1 MLRLNVFHSIAELRE
16 WRQSLTGTVGFAPT
30 MGNLH
35 DGHIAC
41 LKTAQ
46 RSANHSVVS
55 IFVNPT
61 QFAPTDDFTKYPRTL
76 DDDLRLLKKEGCS
89 AVFVPSVEEMYPAGA
104 STKVIAGSM
113 AQGLEG
119 DFRPGHFDGVA
130 TVCLKLFQIVEPAV
144 VAFGCKDLQ
153 QMRVIQQMIRDF
165 NMPIHLEEVPT
176 TREVSGLAL
185 SSRNRYLTP
194 DAKVQ
199 ASQLNQGLQDTL
211 RQVLAGTSP
220 DVAEA
225 KTTADLEEHGWDVDY
240 IAIRDAVTFQAIT
253 PQTTEVAILGA
264 ARLHGV
270 RLIDN
275 ITAIRS

>member
-1 MLRLNVFHSIAELRE
+1 VNIFHTIAELRA
-16 WRQSLTGTVGFAPT
+16 WRRSLTGTVGFAPT

-41 LKTAQ
+41 LHAAQ
-46 RSANHSVVS
+46 LGTNHSVVS

-61 QFAPTDDFTKYPRTL
+61 QFAPTDDFAKYPRTL
-76 DDDLRLLKKEGCS
+76 EDDLKLLTANGCD
-89 AVFVPSVEEMYPAGA
+89 AVFVPSVDEMYPRSA

-153 QMRVIQQMIRDF
+153 QMRVIQQLINDF
-165 NMPIHLEEVPT
+165 NMPIRLEAVPT
-176 TREVSGLAL
+176 TREASGLAL

-211 RQVLAGTSP
+211 RQVIAGTSP
-220 DVAEA
+220 ASAEA
-225 KTTADLEEHGWDVDY
+225 KTTAVLEEHGWDVDY
-240 IAIRDAVTFQAIT
+240 IAVRDAVTFQNIT
-253 PQTTEVAILGA
+253 PETTDVAVLGA
-264 ARLHGV
+264 ARLSGV

-275 ITAIRS
+275 ISAIRS

>member
-1 MLRLNVFHSIAELRE
+1 MNVLHTIAELRA
-16 WRQSLTGTVGFAPT
+16 WRRSLTGTVGFAPT

-35 DGHIAC
+35 RGHIAC

-61 QFAPTDDFTKYPRTL
+61 QFAPTDDFAKYPRTL
-76 DDDLRLLKKEGCS
+76 DDDLKLLAENGCD
-89 AVFVPSVEEMYPAGA
+89 AVFVPSVDEMYPSGA

-113 AQGLEG
+113 ANGLEG

-165 NMPIHLEEVPT
+165 NMPIKLEEVPT
-176 TREVSGLAL
+176 TREASGLAL

-199 ASQLNQGLQDTL
+199 ASELNQGLQNTL
-211 RQVLAGTSP
+211 RQVMAGTSP
-220 DVAEA
+220 VAAEA
-225 KTTADLEEHGWDVDY
+225 KTTADLEEHGWAIDY
-240 IAIRDAVTFQAIT
+240 IAVRDAVTFQAIT
-253 PQTTEVAILGA
+253 PETTEVAVLGA

-275 ITAIRS
+275 ITAIRN

>member
-1 MLRLNVFHSIAELRE
+1 VNVLHTIAELRA
-16 WRQSLTGTVGFAPT
+16 WRVSLTGSVGFAPT

-41 LKTAQ
+41 LKRAQ
-46 RSANHSVVS
+46 VATNHSVVS

-61 QFAPTDDFTKYPRTL
+61 QFAPTDDFAKYPRTL
-76 DDDLRLLKKEGCS
+76 DDDLKLLAENGCD
-89 AVFVPSVEEMYPAGA
+89 AVFVPTVDEMYPSGA
-104 STKVIAGSM
+104 STRVIAGSM

-176 TREVSGLAL
+176 TRETSGLAL

-194 DAKVQ
+194 YAKVQ
-199 ASQLNQGLQDTL
+199 ASELNQGLHNTL
-211 RQVLAGTSP
+211 RQVMAGTSQ
-220 DVAEA
+220 DAAEA
-225 KTTADLEEHGWDVDY
+225 KTTADLEEHGWAIDY
-240 IAIRDAVTFQAIT
+240 IAVRDAVTFQAIT
-253 PQTTEVAILGA
+253 PETTEVAVLGA

-275 ITAIRS
+275 ITAIRN

>member
-1 MLRLNVFHSIAELRE
+1 MNVLHTIAELRA
-16 WRQSLTGTVGFAPT
+16 WRESLTGSVGFAPT

-41 LKTAQ
+41 LKRAQ
-46 RSANHSVVS
+46 LATNHSAVS

-61 QFAPTDDFTKYPRTL
+61 QFAPTDDFAKYPRTL
-76 DDDLRLLKKEGCS
+76 DDDLKLLAKNGCD
-89 AVFVPSVEEMYPAGA
+89 AVFVPSVDEMYPSGA

-176 TREVSGLAL
+176 TREASGLAL

-199 ASQLNQGLQDTL
+199 ASQLNQGLQNTL
-211 RQVLAGTSP
+211 RQVMAGTSP
-220 DVAEA
+220 DAAET
-225 KTTADLEEHGWDVDY
+225 KTTADLEELGSAVDY
-240 IAIRDAVTFQAIT
+240 IAVRDAVTFQAIT
-253 PQTTEVAILGA
+253 PETTEVAVLGA

-275 ITAIRS
+275 ITRMRS

>member
-1 MLRLNVFHSIAELRE
+1 VNVFHTIAELRA
-16 WRQSLTGTVGFAPT
+16 WRVSLTGSVGFAPT

-41 LKTAQ
+41 LKRAQ
-46 RSANHSVVS
+46 LATNHSVVS

-61 QFAPTDDFTKYPRTL
+61 QFAPTDDFAKYPRTL
-76 DDDLRLLKKEGCS
+76 DDDIKLLDENGCD
-89 AVFVPSVEEMYPAGA
+89 AVFVPSVDEMYPSGA
-104 STKVIAGSM
+104 STRVIAGSM

-176 TREVSGLAL
+176 TREASGLAL

-199 ASQLNQGLQDTL
+199 ASELNQVLQNTL
-211 RQVLAGTSP
+211 RQVMAGTSP
-220 DVAEA
+220 VAAEA
-225 KTTADLEEHGWDVDY
+225 KTTADLGERGWAVDY
-240 IAIRDAVTFQAIT
+240 IAVRDAVTFQAIT
-253 PQTTEVAILGA
+253 PETTEVAVLGA

-275 ITAIRS
+275 ITATRN

>member
-1 MLRLNVFHSIAELRE
+1 MNIFHTIAELRA
-16 WRQSLTGTVGFAPT
+16 WRRSLTGTVGFAPT

-61 QFAPTDDFTKYPRTL
+61 QFAPTDDFAKYPRTL
-76 DDDLRLLKKEGCS
+76 DDDLKLLDANGCD
-89 AVFVPSVEEMYPAGA
+89 AVFVPSVDEMYPRCA

-130 TVCLKLFQIVEPAV
+130 TVCLKLFQIVEPAM
-144 VAFGCKDLQ
+144 VAFGSKDLQ
-153 QMRVIQQMIRDF
+153 QMRVIQQMILDF
-165 NMPIHLEEVPT
+165 NMPIHLDAVPT
-176 TREVSGLAL
+176 CREASGLAL

-199 ASQLNQGLQDTL
+199 ASQLYRGLQNTL
-211 RQVLAGTSP
+211 QLVLDGTPP
-220 DVAEA
+220 DEAEA
-225 KTTADLEEHGWDVDY
+225 TATAALEKHGWTVDY
-240 IAIRDAVTFQAIT
+240 IAIRDGATLGQLT
-253 PQTTEVAILGA
+253 PESVAIAVLGA
-264 ARLHGV
+264 ARLNGV

-275 ITAIRS
+275 ITRIRG

>member
-1 MLRLNVFHSIAELRE
+1 MNVFHTIAELRA
-16 WRQSLTGTVGFAPT
+16 WRVSLTGSVGFAPT

-41 LKTAQ
+41 LKRAQ
-46 RSANHSVVS
+46 LATNHSVVS

-61 QFAPTDDFTKYPRTL
+61 QFAPTDDFAKYPRTL
-76 DDDLRLLKKEGCS
+76 DDDIKLLDENGCD
-89 AVFVPSVEEMYPAGA
+89 AVFVPSVDEMYPSGA
-104 STKVIAGSM
+104 STRVIAGSM

-176 TREVSGLAL
+176 TREASGLAL

-199 ASQLNQGLQDTL
+199 ASELNQVLQNTL
-211 RQVLAGTSP
+211 RQVMAGTSP
-220 DVAEA
+220 VAAEA
-225 KTTADLEEHGWDVDY
+225 KTTADLEEHGWAIDY
-240 IAIRDAVTFQAIT
+240 IAVRDAVTFQAIT
-253 PQTTEVAILGA
+253 PETTEVAVLGA

-275 ITAIRS
+275 ITATRN

>member
-1 MLRLNVFHSIAELRE
+1 MNVFHTIAELRA
-16 WRQSLTGTVGFAPT
+16 WRESVTGSVGFAPT

-41 LKTAQ
+41 LKRAQ
-46 RSANHSVVS
+46 LATNHSVVS

-61 QFAPTDDFTKYPRTL
+61 QFAPTDDYAKYPRTL
-76 DDDLRLLKKEGCS
+76 DDDLKLLAKNGCD
-89 AVFVPSVEEMYPAGA
+89 AVFVPSVDEMYPSGA

-119 DFRPGHFDGVA
+119 DFRPAHFDGVA

-176 TREVSGLAL
+176 TREASGLAL

-199 ASQLNQGLQDTL
+199 ASNLNQGLHNTL
-211 RQVLAGTSP
+211 RQVMAGTSP
-220 DVAEA
+220 DAAEA
-225 KTTADLEEHGWDVDY
+225 KTTADLEEHGWAVDY
-240 IAIRDAVTFQAIT
+240 IAVLDAVTFQAIT
-253 PQTTEVAILGA
+253 PETTEVAVLGA

-275 ITAIRS
+275 ITATRN

>member
-1 MLRLNVFHSIAELRE
+1 MNIFHTIAELRA
-16 WRQSLTGTVGFAPT
+16 WRRSLIGTVGFAPT

-41 LKTAQ
+41 LHAAQ
-46 RSANHSVVS
+46 LGTNHSVVS

-61 QFAPTDDFTKYPRTL
+61 QCAPTDDFAKYPRTL
-76 DDDLRLLKKEGCS
+76 DDDLKLLEANGCD
-89 AVFVPSVEEMYPAGA
+89 AVFVPSVDEMYPRCA

-153 QMRVIQQMIRDF
+153 QMRVIEQMIRDF
-165 NMPIHLEEVPT
+165 NMPIHLGAVPT
-176 TREVSGLAL
+176 FREVSGLAL

-220 DVAEA
+220 AAAEA
-225 KTTADLEEHGWDVDY
+225 NTTSVLEENGWAVDD
-240 IAIRDAVTFQAIT
+240 IAVRDAVTFQTIT
-253 PQTTEVAILGA
+253 PETTEVAVLGA
-264 ARLHGV
+264 ARLDGV

>member
-1 MLRLNVFHSIAELRE
+1 MNVLHTIAELRA
-16 WRQSLTGTVGFAPT
+16 WRESITGSVGFAPT

-41 LKTAQ
+41 LKRAQ
-46 RSANHSVVS
+46 LATNHSVVS

-61 QFAPTDDFTKYPRTL
+61 QFAPTDDFAKYPRTL
-76 DDDLRLLKKEGCS
+76 DDDLKLLAKNGCD
-89 AVFVPSVEEMYPAGA
+89 AVFVPSVDEMYPSGA

-165 NMPIHLEEVPT
+165 NMPIKLEEVPT
-176 TREVSGLAL
+176 TREASGLAL

-199 ASQLNQGLQDTL
+199 ASELNQGLQNTL
-211 RQVLAGTSP
+211 RQVMAGISP
-220 DVAEA
+220 VAAEA
-225 KTTADLEEHGWDVDY
+225 KTTADLEEHGWAVDY
-240 IAIRDAVTFQAIT
+240 IAVRDAVTFQAIT
-253 PQTTEVAILGA
+253 PETTEVAVLGA

-275 ITAIRS
+275 ITAIRN

>member
-1 MLRLNVFHSIAELRE
+1 MNVFHTIAELRA
-16 WRQSLTGTVGFAPT
+16 WRESLTGSVGFAPT

-41 LKTAQ
+41 LKRAQ
-46 RSANHSVVS
+46 LATNHSVVS

-61 QFAPTDDFTKYPRTL
+61 QFAPTDDFAKYPRTL
-76 DDDLRLLKKEGCS
+76 DDDLKLLAENGCD
-89 AVFVPSVEEMYPAGA
+89 AVFVPSVDEMYPSGA

-113 AQGLEG
+113 ANGLEG

-130 TVCLKLFQIVEPAV
+130 TVCVKLFQIVEPAV

-176 TREVSGLAL
+176 TREASGLAL

-199 ASQLNQGLQDTL
+199 ASNLNQGLHNTL
-211 RQVLAGTSP
+211 RQVMAGTSP
-220 DVAEA
+220 DAAEA
-225 KTTADLEEHGWDVDY
+225 KTTANLEEHGWAVDY
-240 IAIRDAVTFQAIT
+240 IAVLDAVTFQAIT
-253 PQTTEVAILGA
+253 PETTEVAVLGA

-275 ITAIRS
+275 ITRMRS

>member
-1 MLRLNVFHSIAELRE
+1 MNIFHTIAELRV
-16 WRQSLTGTVGFAPT
+16 WRRSIIGTVGFAPT

-41 LKTAQ
+41 LHAAQ
-46 RSANHSVVS
+46 LGTNHSVVS

-61 QFAPTDDFTKYPRTL
+61 QFAPTDDFAKYPRTL
-76 DDDLRLLKKEGCS
+76 DDDLKLLEANGCD
-89 AVFVPSVEEMYPAGA
+89 AVFVPSVDEMYPRCA

-153 QMRVIQQMIRDF
+153 QMRVIEQMIRDF
-165 NMPIHLEEVPT
+165 NMPIHLDAVPT
-176 TREVSGLAL
+176 FREVSGLAL

-211 RQVLAGTSP
+211 RQVMAGISP

-225 KTTADLEEHGWDVDY
+225 KTTAVLEEHGWDVDY
-240 IAIRDAVTFQAIT
+240 IVVRDAVTFQTIT
-253 PQTTEVAILGA
+253 PETTEVAVLGA

-275 ITAIRS
+275 ITAIQS

>member
-1 MLRLNVFHSIAELRE
+1 V
-16 WRQSLTGTVGFAPT
+16 
-30 MGNLH
+30 
-35 DGHIAC
+35 D
-41 LKTAQ
+41 
-46 RSANHSVVS
+46 
-55 IFVNPT
+55 
-61 QFAPTDDFTKYPRTL
+61 
-76 DDDLRLLKKEGCS
+76 
-89 AVFVPSVEEMYPAGA
+89 EMYPSGA
-104 STKVIAGSM
+104 STRVIAGSM

-176 TREVSGLAL
+176 TREASGLAL

-199 ASQLNQGLQDTL
+199 ASELNQGLQNTL
-211 RQVLAGTSP
+211 RQVMAGTLP
-220 DVAEA
+220 DAAEA
-225 KTTADLEEHGWDVDY
+225 KTTADLEEHGWAIDY
-240 IAIRDAVTFQAIT
+240 IAVRDAVTLQAIT
-253 PQTTEVAILGA
+253 HETAEVAVLGA
-264 ARLHGV
+264 ARLSGV

-275 ITAIRS
+275 ITTLRN

>member
-1 MLRLNVFHSIAELRE
+1 MNVLHTIAELRA
-16 WRQSLTGTVGFAPT
+16 WRESLTGSVGFAPT

-41 LKTAQ
+41 LKRAQ
-46 RSANHSVVS
+46 LATNHSVVS

-61 QFAPTDDFTKYPRTL
+61 QFAPTDDFAKYPRTL
-76 DDDLRLLKKEGCS
+76 DDDLKLLDENGCD
-89 AVFVPSVEEMYPAGA
+89 AVFVPSVDEMYLSGA

-176 TREVSGLAL
+176 TREASGLAL

-199 ASQLNQGLQDTL
+199 ASQLNQGLENTL
-211 RQVLAGTSP
+211 RQVMAGTSP
-220 DVAEA
+220 DAAEA
-225 KTTADLEEHGWDVDY
+225 KTIADLEEHGWAIDY
-240 IAIRDAVTFQAIT
+240 IAVRDVVTFQAIT
-253 PQTTEVAILGA
+253 PETTEVAVLGA

-275 ITAIRS
+275 ITAIRN

>member
-1 MLRLNVFHSIAELRE
+1 MNIFHTIAELRE
-16 WRQSLTGTVGFAPT
+16 WRTSLTGTVGFAPT

-41 LKTAQ
+41 LHAAQ
-46 RSANHSVVS
+46 LGTNHSVVS

-61 QFAPTDDFTKYPRTL
+61 QFAPTDDFAKYPRTL
-76 DDDLRLLKKEGCS
+76 DDDLNLLEANGCD
-89 AVFVPSVEEMYPAGA
+89 AVFVPSVDEMYQSGT

-153 QMRVIQQMIRDF
+153 QMRVIQQLINDF
-165 NMPIHLEEVPT
+165 NMPIHLEAVPT
-176 TREVSGLAL
+176 TREASGLAL

-194 DAKVQ
+194 EAKTK
-199 ASQLNQGLQDTL
+199 ASELNQGLQDTL
-211 RQVLAGTSP
+211 RQVIAGTSP
-220 DVAEA
+220 ASAEA
-225 KTTADLEEHGWDVDY
+225 KTTAVLEEHGWDVDY
-240 IAIRDAVTFQAIT
+240 IAVRDAVTFQAIT
-253 PQTTEVAILGA
+253 PETTEVAVLGA
-264 ARLHGV
+264 ARLDGV

>member
-1 MLRLNVFHSIAELRE
+1 MLRLNVFHTIEELRA
-16 WRQSLTGTVGFAPT
+16 WRTSLTGTVGFAPT

-41 LKTAQ
+41 LHAAQ
-46 RSANHSVVS
+46 LGTNHSVVS

-61 QFAPTDDFTKYPRTL
+61 QFAPTDDFAKYPRTL
-76 DDDLRLLKKEGCS
+76 DDDLKLLAANGCD
-89 AVFVPSVEEMYPAGA
+89 AVFVPSVDEMYPSGA

-153 QMRVIQQMIRDF
+153 QMRVIQQLIRDF
-165 NMPIHLEEVPT
+165 NMPIHLEAVPT
-176 TREVSGLAL
+176 TREASGLAL

-225 KTTADLEEHGWDVDY
+225 KTTAVLEEHGWDVDY
-240 IAIRDAVTFQAIT
+240 IAVRDAVTFQNIT
-253 PQTTEVAILGA
+253 PETTELAVLGA
-264 ARLHGV
+264 ARLHSV

-275 ITAIRS
+275 ITAIQS

>member
-1 MLRLNVFHSIAELRE
+1 VNVFHTIAELRA
-16 WRQSLTGTVGFAPT
+16 WRVSLTGSVGFAPT

-41 LKTAQ
+41 LKRAQ
-46 RSANHSVVS
+46 LATNHSVVS

-61 QFAPTDDFTKYPRTL
+61 QFAPTDDFAKYPRTL
-76 DDDLRLLKKEGCS
+76 DDDIKLLDENGCD
-89 AVFVPSVEEMYPAGA
+89 AVFVPSVDEMYPSGA

-176 TREVSGLAL
+176 TREASGLAL

-199 ASQLNQGLQDTL
+199 ASELNQVLQNTL
-211 RQVLAGTSP
+211 RQVMAGTSP
-220 DVAEA
+220 VAAEA
-225 KTTADLEEHGWDVDY
+225 KTTADLGERGWAVDY
-240 IAIRDAVTFQAIT
+240 IAVRDAVTFQAIT
-253 PQTTEVAILGA
+253 PETTEVAVLGA

-275 ITAIRS
+275 ITATRN

>member
-1 MLRLNVFHSIAELRE
+1 MNVFHTIAELRA
-16 WRQSLTGTVGFAPT
+16 WRVSLTGSVGFAPT

-41 LKTAQ
+41 LKRAQ
-46 RSANHSVVS
+46 LATNHSVVS

-61 QFAPTDDFTKYPRTL
+61 QFAPTDDFAKYPRTL
-76 DDDLRLLKKEGCS
+76 DDDIKLLDENGCD
-89 AVFVPSVEEMYPAGA
+89 AVFVPSVDEMYPSGA
-104 STKVIAGSM
+104 STRVIAGSM

-176 TREVSGLAL
+176 TREASGLAL

-194 DAKVQ
+194 DAKFQ
-199 ASQLNQGLQDTL
+199 ASELNQGLQNTL
-211 RQVLAGTSP
+211 RQVMAGISP
-220 DVAEA
+220 DSAEA
-225 KTTADLEEHGWDVDY
+225 KTIADLEEHGWAIDY
-240 IAIRDAVTFQAIT
+240 IVVRDAVTFQAIT
-253 PQTTEVAILGA
+253 PETTEVAVLGA

-275 ITAIRS
+275 ITAIRN

>member
-1 MLRLNVFHSIAELRE
+1 VNVFHTIAELRA
-16 WRQSLTGTVGFAPT
+16 WRESLKGSVGFAPT

-41 LKTAQ
+41 LKRAQ
-46 RSANHSVVS
+46 LATNHSVVS

-61 QFAPTDDFTKYPRTL
+61 QFAPTDDFAKYPRTL
-76 DDDLRLLKKEGCS
+76 DDDIKLLDENGCD
-89 AVFVPSVEEMYPAGA
+89 AVFVPSVDEMYPSGA
-104 STKVIAGSM
+104 STRVIAGSM

-130 TVCLKLFQIVEPAV
+130 TVCIMLFQIVEPAV

-165 NMPIHLEEVPT
+165 NMPIYLEEVPT
-176 TREVSGLAL
+176 TREASGLAL

-199 ASQLNQGLQDTL
+199 ASELNQVLQNTL
-211 RQVLAGTSP
+211 RQVMAGTSQ
-220 DVAEA
+220 DAAEA
-225 KTTADLEEHGWDVDY
+225 KTTADLEERGWAVDY
-240 IAIRDAVTFQAIT
+240 IAVRDAVTFQAIT
-253 PQTTEVAILGA
+253 PETTEVAVLGA

-275 ITAIRS
+275 ITATRN

>member
-1 MLRLNVFHSIAELRE
+1 MTVFHTIDAFRAWRE
-16 WRQSLTGTVGFAPT
+16 GLSGTVGFAPT

-41 LKTAQ
+41 LKSAQLDTA
-46 RSANHSVVS
+46 HSVVS

-61 QFAPTDDFTKYPRTL
+61 QFAPTDDFAKYPRTL
-76 DDDLRLLKKEGCS
+76 EDDLKLLEANGCS

-104 STKVIAGSM
+104 TTKVIAGSM
-113 AQGLEG
+113 ANGLEG

-130 TVCLKLFQIVEPAV
+130 TVCLKLFQIVQPSV

-153 QMRVIQQMIRDF
+153 QLRVIEQMIRDF
-165 NMPIHLEEVPT
+165 NMPLHLEAVPT
-176 TREVSGLAL
+176 CREANGLAL

-199 ASQLNQGLQDTL
+199 ASQLNTGLQDTL
-211 RQVLAGTSP
+211 QLVLDGVSP
-220 DVAEA
+220 DEAEA
-225 KTTADLEEHGWDVDY
+225 TTTAVLERHGWAVDY
-240 IAIRDAVTFQAIT
+240 IAVRDAVTFQAIT
-253 PQTTEVAILGA
+253 PETSEVAVLGA
-264 ARLHGV
+264 ARLNGV

-275 ITAIRS
+275 ITHLRA

>member
-1 MLRLNVFHSIAELRE
+1 VNVFHTIAELRA
-16 WRQSLTGTVGFAPT
+16 WRESLKGSVGFAPT

-41 LKTAQ
+41 LKRAQ
-46 RSANHSVVS
+46 LATNHSVVS

-61 QFAPTDDFTKYPRTL
+61 QFAPTDDFAKYPRTL
-76 DDDLRLLKKEGCS
+76 DDDIKLLDENGCD
-89 AVFVPSVEEMYPAGA
+89 AVFVPSVDEMYPSGA
-104 STKVIAGSM
+104 STRVIAGSM

-176 TREVSGLAL
+176 TREASGLAL

-199 ASQLNQGLQDTL
+199 ASELNQVLQNTL
-211 RQVLAGTSP
+211 RQVMAGTSQ
-220 DVAEA
+220 DAAEA
-225 KTTADLEEHGWDVDY
+225 KTTADLEERGWAVDY
-240 IAIRDAVTFQAIT
+240 IAVRDAVTFQAIT
-253 PQTTEVAILGA
+253 PETTEVAVLGA

-275 ITAIRS
+275 ITATRN

>member
-1 MLRLNVFHSIAELRE
+1 MNVFHTIAELRA
-16 WRQSLTGTVGFAPT
+16 WRESSKGSVGFAPT

-41 LKTAQ
+41 LKRAQ
-46 RSANHSVVS
+46 LATNHSVVS

-61 QFAPTDDFTKYPRTL
+61 QFAPTDDFAKYPRTL
-76 DDDLRLLKKEGCS
+76 DDDIKLLDENGCD
-89 AVFVPSVEEMYPAGA
+89 AVFVPSVDEMYPSGA
-104 STKVIAGSM
+104 STRVIAGSM

-176 TREVSGLAL
+176 TREASGLAL

-194 DAKVQ
+194 DAKFQ
-199 ASQLNQGLQDTL
+199 ASELNQGLQNTL
-211 RQVLAGTSP
+211 RQVMAGISP
-220 DVAEA
+220 DSAEA
-225 KTTADLEEHGWDVDY
+225 KTIADLEEHGWAIDY
-240 IAIRDAVTFQAIT
+240 IVVRDAVTFQAIT
-253 PQTTEVAILGA
+253 PETTEVAVLGA

-275 ITAIRS
+275 ITAIRN

>member
-1 MLRLNVFHSIAELRE
+1 VNVFHTIAELRA
-16 WRQSLTGTVGFAPT
+16 WRESLKGSVGFAPT

-41 LKTAQ
+41 LKRAQ
-46 RSANHSVVS
+46 LATNHSVVS

-61 QFAPTDDFTKYPRTL
+61 QFAPTDDFVKYPRTL
-76 DDDLRLLKKEGCS
+76 DDDLKLLDENGCD
-89 AVFVPSVEEMYPAGA
+89 AVFVPSVDEMYPSGA

-176 TREVSGLAL
+176 TREASGLAL

-199 ASQLNQGLQDTL
+199 ASELNQVLQNTL
-211 RQVLAGTSP
+211 RQVMAGTSQ
-220 DVAEA
+220 DAAEA
-225 KTTADLEEHGWDVDY
+225 KTTADLEERGWAVDY
-240 IAIRDAVTFQAIT
+240 IAVRDAVTFQAIT
-253 PQTTEVAILGA
+253 PETTEVAVLGA

-275 ITAIRS
+275 ITATRN

>member
-1 MLRLNVFHSIAELRE
+1 MNVFHTIAELRA
-16 WRQSLTGTVGFAPT
+16 WRVSLTGSVGFAPT

-41 LKTAQ
+41 LKRAQ
-46 RSANHSVVS
+46 LATNHSVVS

-61 QFAPTDDFTKYPRTL
+61 QFAPTDDFAKYPRTL
-76 DDDLRLLKKEGCS
+76 DDDIKLLDENGCD
-89 AVFVPSVEEMYPAGA
+89 AVFVPSVDEMYPSGA
-104 STKVIAGSM
+104 STRVIAGSM

-176 TREVSGLAL
+176 TREASGLAL

-199 ASQLNQGLQDTL
+199 ASELNQGLQNTL
-211 RQVLAGTSP
+211 RQVMAGTSP
-220 DVAEA
+220 VAAEA
-225 KTTADLEEHGWDVDY
+225 KTTADLGERGWAVDY
-240 IAIRDAVTFQAIT
+240 IAVRDAVTFQAIT
-253 PQTTEVAILGA
+253 PETTEVAVLGA

-275 ITAIRS
+275 ITATRN